1 MPGEAETDL
10 KIPRTT
16 IEEEN
21 AAAPPAAGPAETDR
35 SDRLMSSSE
44 IHTASEAELI
54 SEGFLVLI

>member
-35 SDRLMSSSE
+35 LMSSSE
-44 IHTASEAELI
+44 IHTHTACEAELI

>member
-35 SDRLMSSSE
+35 LMSSSE

-54 SEGFLVLI
+54 SEGFLVHI